1 MWQKTQ
7 MVTDQKSIFL
17 QFSCIENIISV
28 LKDSVWLID
37 VLIERRKSLG
47 NFSHTPGDGPSWHL
61 GILVFPGLFYF
72 VPKFNEHK
80 AKPWSTFYDF
90 SWPKLIIFSIVE
102 KVGKYPFYCP
112 RNHKNNELLDLEPR
126 KQLLAKFL
134 WELWS
139 SVYQWK
145 SEFLRRKAGSAPQ
158 ITSGKLP
165 TVLTPVWLLAPSS
178 SDLPCGG
185 ERTLTHPDF
194 PGKTGTAVIKCH
206 LKSRR

>member
-47 NFSHTPGDGPSWHL
+47 NFSHTPGDGSSWHL

-72 VPKFNEHK
+72 VPKLNEHK

-102 KVGKYPFYCP
+102 KVGKYPLYCP
-112 RNHKNNELLDLEPR
+112 RNHKKQWALGFGAKETTPGQISVGTLKLSLSVEIRISEKKGWISTSNNFR
-126 KQLLAKFL
+126 KTAHSPDSCLA
-134 WELWS
+134 
-139 SVYQWK
+139 
-145 SEFLRRKAGSAPQ
+145 AGSFF
-158 ITSGKLP
+158 IR
-165 TVLTPVWLLAPSS
+165 SS
-178 SDLPCGG
+178 LWWWTDINSSW
-185 ERTLTHPDF
+185 F
-194 PGKTGTAVIKCH
+194 
-206 LKSRR
+206 SRENRNSSH